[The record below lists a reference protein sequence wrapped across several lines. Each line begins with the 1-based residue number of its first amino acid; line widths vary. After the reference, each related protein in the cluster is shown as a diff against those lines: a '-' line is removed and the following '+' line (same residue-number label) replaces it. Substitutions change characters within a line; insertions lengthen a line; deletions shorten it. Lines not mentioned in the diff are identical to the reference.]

1 MVFYQPI
8 KIPLSLICWLLVQAP
23 GNRWKGALKK
33 GPEDKAGQSGVGAL
47 GAGRVEVAP
56 ESQKYA
62 AGRLSSLLTYHP
74 SDFYSYFITRSRDP
88 IVLCVLCIVLVSS
101 ICFVYVLGLN
111 ACAMISSIDIYLAL
125 TMQKGMDA
133 VLNKAVR
140 ISVFGSLE
148 PVVDVDDK
156 QVCNKDDRRRQS

>member
-33 GPEDKAGQSGVGAL
+33 GPEDKAGTVRGGGTGRRERGSG
-47 GAGRVEVAP
+47 P

-62 AGRLSSLLTYHP
+62 AGRLSSLSTYRP
-74 SDFYSYFITRSRDP
+74 SDFYSYFIAGSRDP
-88 IVLCVLCIVLVSS
+88 IVLCVLCILLVSY

-125 TMQKGMDA
+125 TM
-133 VLNKAVR
+133 
-140 ISVFGSLE
+140 
-148 PVVDVDDK
+148 
-156 QVCNKDDRRRQS
+156 